1 MDGRQPVSG
10 LDTIRSPGWLENNST
25 VTALPSIMTGKVG
38 YAERAYAVIRR
49 YCWRGHAP
57 HGTGRPWS
65 WMFSCATL
73 RIFAMTDPANHPS
86 GQPGHP
92 GRVPT
97 RSPQEPRVRL
107 THYAWLSLATSAVV
121 ILLKGSAWWVTGS
134 VALLSDA
141 LESGVNLV
149 AAMIALASLAYARR
163 APDDDHQFGHGK
175 VEFFSSGVEGGLIFV
190 AAGLILWTS
199 VPRIWA
205 PQPIES
211 AGLGLALSV
220 VASIA
225 NAACA
230 YVLLR
235 AGREHRSI
243 TLEADGRHLMTDVWT
258 TVGVVAAL
266 IMVTLTGWLWLDAV
280 IAVLVG
286 LHILVEGWRLMRR
299 SFDGLMD
306 KSIPEDELVKVR
318 TVLNGLRATG
328 NDYHAL
334 RTRQAGRRHFVD
346 VHVLVP
352 GAMTV
357 QAGHDLV
364 EQLEA
369 DLRAAVPHAEVLI
382 HLEPL
387 EDPRAWQDLPS

>member
-1 MDGRQPVSG
+1 M
-10 LDTIRSPGWLENNST
+10 N
-25 VTALPSIMTGKVG
+25 LPNPPSSEM
-38 YAERAYAVIRR
+38 APLPRR
-49 YCWRGHAP
+49 
-57 HGTGRPWS
+57 
-65 WMFSCATL
+65 
-73 RIFAMTDPANHPS
+73 TD
-86 GQPGHP
+86 
-92 GRVPT
+92 
-97 RSPQEPRVRL
+97 EPRVRL
-107 THYAWLSLATSAVV
+107 TRYAWLSLATSAVV

-149 AAMIALASLAYARR
+149 AAVIALASLTYARQ
-163 APDDDHQFGHGK
+163 APDEDHQFGHGK

-199 VPRIWA
+199 VPRLWA
-205 PQPIES
+205 PLPIES
-211 AGLGLALSV
+211 AGLGLGLAM

-225 NAACA
+225 NLVCA
-230 YVLLR
+230 RILLR

-258 TVGVVAAL
+258 TAGVVLAL
-266 IMVTLTGWLWLDAV
+266 LLVTLTGWIWLDAAIGIV
-280 IAVLVG
+280 VG
-286 LHILVEGWRLMRR
+286 LHILAEGWRLLRR

-306 KSIPEDELVKVR
+306 KSIPEDELLRVR
-318 TVLNGLRATG
+318 EVLDRLRTAG

-334 RTRQAGRRHFVD
+334 RTRQAGRRHFID

-364 EQLEA
+364 EQVEA
-369 DLRAAVPHAEVLI
+369 DIRQAVPHAEVLI

-387 EDPRAWQDLPS
+387 EDPRAWQDLPA

>member
-1 MDGRQPVSG
+1 M
-10 LDTIRSPGWLENNST
+10 
-25 VTALPSIMTGKVG
+25 
-38 YAERAYAVIRR
+38 
-49 YCWRGHAP
+49 
-57 HGTGRPWS
+57 
-65 WMFSCATL
+65 
-73 RIFAMTDPANHPS
+73 RIFAMTPLQSQDSRTPS
-86 GQPGHP
+86 N
-92 GRVPT
+92 RAAT
-97 RSPQEPRVRL
+97 EAPRIRL

-149 AAMIALASLAYARR
+149 AAMIALVSLTYARR
-163 APDDDHQFGHGK
+163 GPDDDHQFGHGK

-199 VPRIWA
+199 IPRLWA
-205 PQPIES
+205 PLPVES

-230 YVLLR
+230 QILLR

-258 TVGVVAAL
+258 TAGVVLAL
-266 IMVTLTGWLWLDAV
+266 LLVTFTGWIWLDAL
-280 IAVLVG
+280 IAIAVG
-286 LHILVEGWRLMRR
+286 LHIMVEGWRLMRR

-306 KSIPEDELVKVR
+306 KSIPEEELALVR
-318 TVLNGLRATG
+318 DVLDRLRADG

-334 RTRQAGRRHFVD
+334 RTRQAGRRHFID

-364 EQLEA
+364 EQVEA
-369 DLRAAVPHAEVLI
+369 DLRAALPHAEVLI
-382 HLEPL
+382 HLEPI
-387 EDPRAWQDLPS
+387 EDPRAWEDDARP

>member
-1 MDGRQPVSG
+1 M
-10 LDTIRSPGWLENNST
+10 
-25 VTALPSIMTGKVG
+25 
-38 YAERAYAVIRR
+38 
-49 YCWRGHAP
+49 
-57 HGTGRPWS
+57 
-65 WMFSCATL
+65 
-73 RIFAMTDPANHPS
+73 RIFAMTPLQSQDSRTPS
-86 GQPGHP
+86 N
-92 GRVPT
+92 RAAT
-97 RSPQEPRVRL
+97 EAPRIRL

-149 AAMIALASLAYARR
+149 AAMIALVSLTYARR
-163 APDDDHQFGHGK
+163 GPDDDHQFGHGK

-199 VPRIWA
+199 IPRLWA
-205 PQPIES
+205 PLPVES

-230 YVLLR
+230 QILLR

-258 TVGVVAAL
+258 TAGVVLAL
-266 IMVTLTGWLWLDAV
+266 LLVTFTGWIWLDAL
-280 IAVLVG
+280 IAIAVG
-286 LHILVEGWRLMRR
+286 LHIMVEGWRLMRR

-306 KSIPEDELVKVR
+306 KSIPEEELALVR
-318 TVLNGLRATG
+318 DVLDRLRADG

-364 EQLEA
+364 EQVEA
-369 DLRAAVPHAEVLI
+369 DLRAALPHAEVLI
-382 HLEPL
+382 HLEPI
-387 EDPRAWQDLPS
+387 EDPRAWEDDARP

>member
-1 MDGRQPVSG
+1 MNQTP
-10 LDTIRSPGWLENNST
+10 RSDPISHASA
-25 VTALPSIMTGKVG
+25 TA
-38 YAERAYAVIRR
+38 
-49 YCWRGHAP
+49 
-57 HGTGRPWS
+57 
-65 WMFSCATL
+65 AT
-73 RIFAMTDPANHPS
+73 AGQSPA
-86 GQPGHP
+86 GAG
-92 GRVPT
+92 GV
-97 RSPQEPRVRL
+97 EPRVRL
-107 THYAWLSLATSAVV
+107 THYAWLSLATSALV
-121 ILLKGSAWWVTGS
+121 ILLKGGAWWVTGS

-149 AAMIALASLAYARR
+149 AAMIALASLTYARQ

-175 VEFFSSGVEGGLIFV
+175 VEFFSSGIEGGLIFV

-199 VPRIWA
+199 VPRLWA
-205 PQPIES
+205 PVPIES
-211 AGLGLALSV
+211 AGLGVALSV

-230 YVLLR
+230 LILLR
-235 AGREHRSI
+235 AGRAHRSI

-258 TVGVVAAL
+258 TVGVVTAL
-266 IMVTLTGWLWLDAV
+266 LLVAFTGWIWLDAV
-280 IAVLVG
+280 IAILVG
-286 LHILVEGWRLMRR
+286 LHILLEGWRLMRR

-306 KSIPEDELVKVR
+306 KSIPEDEMEKVR
-318 TVLNGLRATG
+318 AVLDRLRTTG

-334 RTRQAGRRHFVD
+334 RTRQAGRTHFID

-364 EQLEA
+364 EQVEA
-369 DLRAAVPHAEVLI
+369 DLRDAVPHAEVLI

-387 EDPRAWQDLPS
+387 EDPRAWQDLPA

>member
-1 MDGRQPVSG
+1 M
-10 LDTIRSPGWLENNST
+10 
-25 VTALPSIMTGKVG
+25 
-38 YAERAYAVIRR
+38 
-49 YCWRGHAP
+49 
-57 HGTGRPWS
+57 
-65 WMFSCATL
+65 
-73 RIFAMTDPANHPS
+73 RIFAMTPLQSQDSRTPS
-86 GQPGHP
+86 N
-92 GRVPT
+92 RAAT
-97 RSPQEPRVRL
+97 EAPRIRL

-149 AAMIALASLAYARR
+149 AAMIALVSLTYARR
-163 APDDDHQFGHGK
+163 GPDDDHQFGHGK

-199 VPRIWA
+199 IPRLWA
-205 PQPIES
+205 PLPVES

-230 YVLLR
+230 QILLR

-258 TVGVVAAL
+258 TAGVVLAL
-266 IMVTLTGWLWLDAV
+266 LLVSFTGWIWLDAL
-280 IAVLVG
+280 IAIAVG
-286 LHILVEGWRLMRR
+286 LHIMVEGWRLMRR

-306 KSIPEDELVKVR
+306 KSIPEEELALVR
-318 TVLNGLRATG
+318 DVLDRLRADG

-364 EQLEA
+364 EQVEA
-369 DLRAAVPHAEVLI
+369 DLRAALPHAEVLI
-382 HLEPL
+382 HLEPI
-387 EDPRAWQDLPS
+387 EDPRAWEDDARP